1 MKNIVITGAVN
12 FAFTFVAIYTVDRLG
27 RRILM
32 LAGAAGLAA
41 AYIIMGGTFHYEGHG
56 RAVLVLVLSAIAC
69 YAATLAP
76 VTWVVLAEIFPNR
89 VRGAAMSVSVSALW
103 IGCFTLTY
111 TFPWLRQAL
120 GMSGTFWMYAA
131 ICVAGFVFILRRLPE
146 TKGKTLEDI
155 ERVLG

>member
-1 MKNIVITGAVN
+1 MFVL
-12 FAFTFVAIYTVDRLG
+12 TFVAIYTVDLLG

-32 LAGAAGLAA
+32 LVGAAGLAVVYA
-41 AYIIMGGTFHYEGHG
+41 VMGASFQGQAQGT
-56 RAVLVLVLSAIAC
+56 AVLLLVLSAIGC
-69 YAATLAP
+69 YSFSLAP

-89 VRGAAMSVSVSALW
+89 IRGAAMSVSVSALW

-111 TFPWLRQAL
+111 TFPWLNQTL
-120 GMSGTFWMYAA
+120 GMAGTFWMYAS

-155 ERVLG
+155 ERLLVD